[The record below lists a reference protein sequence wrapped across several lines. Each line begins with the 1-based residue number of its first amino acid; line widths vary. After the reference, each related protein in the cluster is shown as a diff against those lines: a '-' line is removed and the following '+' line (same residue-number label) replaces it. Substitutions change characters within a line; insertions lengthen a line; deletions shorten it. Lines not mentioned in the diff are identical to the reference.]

1 MKTPFIKRF
10 FNIWFGED
18 INLSVQVFHLLG
30 FIGVLLGFINALAE
44 TLTDLRL
51 AHIFLN
57 LASGLFAAFLMYFA
71 KRTSQY
77 RICSVITVVVVF
89 LIVFPMLYFT
99 GDGYGGT
106 LLMFFL
112 LAFVFTALMLEGW
125 QRAAFLALEFAVYTS
140 CLLIEHYKFGQLAS
154 YESQFENMFGML
166 MGFVCV
172 GLALMIILLLHI
184 RIYNR
189 QQRQL
194 ATKNAILAEANRAKI
209 QFLANAS
216 HEMRTPLTVISV
228 NVQMVSGILK
238 HMGETALDPQAQ
250 ELLADAQSEIMRL
263 SRMTGGMLTLASI
276 SENATRTKA
285 DLSAILQ
292 STADMLRLLVSK
304 RGNKLEAEI
313 GNGFTVFCDVDLISQ
328 IAVNLI
334 QNANAHTKNDVIR
347 LCAAQD
353 GETITVTVSNHGSG
367 IAPELLPHVFERG
380 LSGKNG
386 ASGGTGFGLFLCKTV
401 VESHG
406 GEIWVESEPEEG
418 TVVYFTLPVYEGQY
432 GGDEI

>member
-18 INLSVQVFHLLG
+18 ISLSVQVFHLLG

-44 TLTDLRL
+44 TLTDLRP

-71 KRTSQY
+71 KRTNKY
-77 RICSVITVVVVF
+77 RICSIITVIVVF

-125 QRAAFLALEFAVYTS
+125 QRVALLALEFAVYTS
-140 CLLIEHYKFGQLAS
+140 CLLVEHYKFGQLAS
-154 YESQFENMFGML
+154 YESPFENMLGML
-166 MGFVCV
+166 LGFVCV
-172 GLALMIILLLHI
+172 GLTLMVILLLHI

-276 SENATRTKA
+276 SENTTRIKA

-304 RGNKLEAEI
+304 RGNKLETEI
-313 GNGFTVFCDVDLISQ
+313 GDGFTVFCDVDLISQ

-347 LCAAQD
+347 LCAVRN
-353 GETITVTVSNHGSG
+353 GETITVTVSDHGSG

-380 LSGKNG
+380 VSGKNG

-406 GEIWVESEPEEG
+406 GEIWVESEPEKG

>member
-18 INLSVQVFHLLG
+18 ISLSVQVFHLLG

-44 TLTDLRL
+44 TLTDLRP

-71 KRTSQY
+71 KRTNKY
-77 RICSVITVVVVF
+77 RICSVITVIVVF

-125 QRAAFLALEFAVYTS
+125 QRVAFLALEFAVYTS
-140 CLLIEHYKFGQLAS
+140 CLLVEHYKFGQLAS
-154 YESQFENMFGML
+154 YESPFENMLGML
-166 MGFVCV
+166 LGFVCV
-172 GLALMIILLLHI
+172 GLTLMVILLLHI

-276 SENATRTKA
+276 SENTTRIKA

-304 RGNKLEAEI
+304 RGNKLETEI
-313 GNGFTVFCDVDLISQ
+313 GDGFTVFCDVDLISQ

-347 LCAAQD
+347 LCAVRN
-353 GETITVTVSNHGSG
+353 GEAITVTVSDHGSG

-380 LSGKNG
+380 VSGKNG